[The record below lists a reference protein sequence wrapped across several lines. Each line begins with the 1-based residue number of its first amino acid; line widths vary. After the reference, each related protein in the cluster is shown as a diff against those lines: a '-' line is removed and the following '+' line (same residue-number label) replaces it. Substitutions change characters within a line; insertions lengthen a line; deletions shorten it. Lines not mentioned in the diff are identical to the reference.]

1 MRRLLL
7 LAFAAAWFAATAEAR
22 DPPADF
28 AGAHVGLVTGY
39 GFGASGDWCFCS
51 FLPSAADAVEGEGGI
66 VVGGEAG
73 YGWRLGAL
81 VIEAAARAQHA
92 DIKFSDTCG
101 AVPCSGETG
110 WMLEAQ
116 LSAGIVLFDDIL
128 IAGTAG
134 LAAAD
139 TYAQIGT
146 ADASSAL
153 HDGTVL
159 AARIEQGMSDNWRMG
174 LEYRHY
180 DMHGTNDTPAGE
192 ADIDWTTQTIAL
204 VVNYELGE

>member
-1 MRRLLL
+1 VRRLLL
-7 LAFAAAWFAATAEAR
+7 LAFAAASFAATAEAR

-66 VVGGEAG
+66 VVGAEAG
-73 YGWRLGAL
+73 YGLRFGAL
-81 VIEAAARAQHA
+81 VVEAAARAQHA
-92 DIKFSDTCG
+92 DIKFSEVCG
-101 AVPCSGETG
+101 TTPCSGETG
-110 WMLEAQ
+110 WLLEAQ
-116 LSAGIVLFDDIL
+116 LTAGIVLFDDL
-128 IAGTAG
+128 LLAGTAG

-139 TYAQIGT
+139 TYASTG
-146 ADASSAL
+146 AAEASSAL

-159 AARIEQGMSDNWRMG
+159 GLRIEQGMSENWRMG

-192 ADIDWTTQTIAL
+192 AAIDWTTETIAL
-204 VVNYELGE
+204 VINYELGE